1 MTLTFLQPPPQW
13 GLLSAQE
20 KTERVREQVVT
31 LGRTYSAAA
40 EALGTTRHGIAGT
53 INRAALT
60 DNPIR
65 SSSGLKNQ
73 KGVKGAA
80 GGGRTAKTKAAKK
93 ARAKAKPKHAG
104 FHKFVALA
112 IPEDAIERTPARQ
125 DVWGALPGSSPV
137 AIADHHD
144 GCRWPVGPDLPF
156 RYCNE
161 PVAGEKVYCA
171 AHAAIAYREP
181 QKLGDRA
188 NNRLRSPV
196 GRGLTRDR

>member
-73 KGVKGAA
+73 KGAKGAA

-93 ARAKAKPKHAG
+93 ARARTKPKHAG

-125 DVWGALPGSSPV
+125 DVWEALPGSSPV
-137 AIADHHD
+137 AIADHHE
-144 GCRWPVGPDLPF
+144 GACRWPCGENRPF
-156 RYCNE
+156 FYCNE
-161 PVAGEKVYCA
+161 PVKADSPYCSIHSA
-171 AHAAIAYREP
+171 LAFREP
-181 QKLGDRA
+181 PPRKD
-188 NNRLRSPV
+188 N
-196 GRGLTRDR
+196 GRRDSA